1 MAATYAS
8 SSSAVA
14 ALKELYV
21 DDQSFMK
28 DMVRITQ

>member
-1 MAATYAS
+1 MALYATS
-8 SSSAVA
+8 TSAVA

-28 DMVRITQ
+28 DMVRLN